1 MRAAGDEPR
10 SPWWGAELLGRARG
24 DAVWAQAGRRPVTYE
39 RLRAEVAYLRGLFGA
54 YGIKSGA
61 TVALQGVQSFTQL
74 WSLFALWSL
83 GAQVVLLGPGVGG
96 PELAGVLDRC
106 RPQYHL
112 AFRHRG
118 RWQTFRDE
126 CEVFVR
132 RLKGGRPA
140 ATPHCLI
147 HFTSGSTG
155 WIKAVGRTPDSLLEE
170 LETFRRI
177 GGMPECGSRV
187 LVLGPLAH
195 AFPLVGGVLH
205 NTAAGAVSV
214 FSPLASRPA
223 LLRSLLFSRAD
234 TVLGAPRHFRGLV
247 EGARTL
253 RLPRLRRAVS
263 GGDRLEGAVHA
274 RFAERFGV
282 RIGQAY
288 GTTETGVVAA
298 DPEGW
303 FGPDGVGPPAPGVR
317 VRISADGELRVALRA
332 NPYPEGEA
340 GDPHQPRFLPEGP
353 LHGPGWLCTR
363 DRVRADPYSES
374 LSILG
379 RFDPSISRG
388 PLRRQADDLLLSD
401 RTVSRLLAPG
411 GTAPGQE
418 GTYRPTRVPSAR
430 VTSGP

>member
-1 MRAAGDEPR
+1 MRAVGNETR
-10 SPWWGAELLGRARG
+10 SSWWGAELLDRAPG
-24 DAVWAQAGRRPVTYE
+24 DVAWAQAGHTVTYE
-39 RLRAEVAYLRGLFGA
+39 RLRAEVASLRGLFGA
-54 YGIKSGA
+54 YGIKSGT

-96 PELAGVLDRC
+96 PELARVLDRC

-112 AFRHRG
+112 AFRHQG

-140 ATPHCLI
+140 ATDHCLI

-177 GGMPECGSRV
+177 EGMPECGARV

-195 AFPLVGGVLH
+195 AFALVGGVLH
-205 NTAAGAVSV
+205 NTAVGAVSV
-214 FSPLASRPA
+214 FSPLASRQA
-223 LLRSLLFSRAD
+223 LLRSVLFSRAD
-234 TVLGAPRHFRGLV
+234 TILGTPRHFRDLV
-247 EGARTL
+247 EGARKL
-253 RLPRLRRAVS
+253 RLPRLRCAIS
-263 GGDRLEGAVHA
+263 GGERLESPVHA

-288 GTTETGVVAA
+288 GTTETGIVAA

-317 VRISADGELRVALRA
+317 VHVASDGELRVAMRA
-332 NPYPEGEA
+332 NPYPEGDPYPEGEA
-340 GDPHQPRFLPEGP
+340 GEPRLPRFVPDGP
-353 LHGPGWLCTR
+353 LDGPGWLCTR
-363 DRVRADPYSES
+363 DRVRIDPYSES

-379 RFDPSISRG
+379 RFDPAVSRE
-388 PLRRQADDLLLSD
+388 PLRRQTDDLLLSD
-401 RTVSRLLAPG
+401 RTASRLVA
-411 GTAPGQE
+411 T
-418 GTYRPTRVPSAR
+418 
-430 VTSGP
+430 